1 MEKTALVKCIMKY
14 YDVNLDRMVMK
25 NEEIEV
31 SLKRSVELINNV
43 PRVCELIEIK

>member
-14 YDVNLDRMVMK
+14 YDIQLDRLVIRT
-25 NEEIEV
+25 EELEV
-31 SLKRSVELINNV
+31 SLERSIELINNV

>member
-1 MEKTALVKCIMKY
+1 MKY
-14 YDVNLDRMVMK
+14 YDIELDRMVMK

-31 SLKRSVELINNV
+31 SLNRSVELINNV